1 MRQIYQIAPSRA
13 GEGETV
19 LAQDKGQDAGKGAAA
34 AEKKCEKGTITEI
47 RDSFDLS
54 GWPALVLF
62 VRIVVYFYVGRR
74 IAGGTL
80 WDRFY
85 GITRPQPR

>member
-1 MRQIYQIAPSRA
+1 
-13 GEGETV
+13 
-19 LAQDKGQDAGKGAAA
+19 
-34 AEKKCEKGTITEI
+34 
-47 RDSFDLS
+47 
-54 GWPALVLF
+54 VLF